1 MLAGF
6 AAAFLIGDMFLAVR
20 GAATTSVEFLY
31 GVAGFSLA
39 QVFWTLGQLRE
50 ARPDIRVFFAAA
62 VPLSLFVICRLHP
75 PVLPAAANA
84 AVCVYSVLTALS
96 FATALATR
104 RAFYVCGI
112 GLLLFSD
119 LMIGGG
125 LVRMPGCNALI
136 GPAYIAA
143 ILVARF
149 RKGVDLAWTVWFV
162 VLVIVF
168 ALCLDLKAIPFSPY
182 VTTTQKLLIV
192 SFAVW
197 AGSLAWRTGGKSAS

>member
-39 QVFWTLGQLRE
+39 QVFWTIGQLRE

-112 GLLLFSD
+112 GLLLLSD

-136 GPAYIAA
+136 GPTYIAA
-143 ILVARF
+143 
-149 RKGVDLAWTVWFV
+149 
-162 VLVIVF
+162 
-168 ALCLDLKAIPFSPY
+168 
-182 VTTTQKLLIV
+182 
-192 SFAVW
+192 
-197 AGSLAWRTGGKSAS
+197 